1 MRSAVVGRSFRRAV
15 ERGRRPAL
23 VIAAVLISG
32 IGGVRGQGRIQTL
45 PIGAGAIGKGP
56 TAIVMP
62 GYEDAPRPPAFDA
75 KMRALVAELDRAVDT
90 YTPHPA
96 WAGQTR
102 APKPAKIAA
111 YEVETFAEGLTNPWS
126 LNFLPD
132 GRALVSEMRGG
143 LRIIDKRGHLGPPIT
158 AGLPVD
164 FSKRAQFLLDSVPDH
179 DFARNRVIYFVFRKP
194 PKEAGD
200 IGQREEDF
208 PLHYPDLEWAGRG
221 RLAEDEKSVTDFK
234 VLLNTQGIDG
244 RLIQAPDGTLFID
257 SGPLAGRGINS
268 RDWTQSQLPG
278 SLMGKVLHINNDGSI
293 PADNPFIGRADT
305 RPEIWAFGVR
315 DAQGMAFDP
324 QGRLWTA
331 ESGPMGGDEVNL
343 IVKGKNYG
351 FPVISY
357 GREYTGEWINGGLT
371 AKPGMEQPV
380 YFWTPSVAPS
390 GMTFYTGA
398 LFPEWRG
405 DLFIATMSPMFGRKV
420 IRLALKQTPQGMRV
434 AGEEFLLE
442 QLNGTRFRDVKQGPD
457 GALYCMTDGRP
468 TVTAGDKIL
477 RLVPR
482 RKTANP

>member
-1 MRSAVVGRSFRRAV
+1 MRNRTLCICLAVGS
-15 ERGRRPAL
+15 L
-23 VIAAVLISG
+23 VVTLSL
-32 IGGVRGQGRIQTL
+32 GGVWAQVKIQTL
-45 PIGAGAIGKGP
+45 PVGAGAIGKGP
-56 TAIVMP
+56 TAIVQP

-75 KMRALVAELDRAVDT
+75 KMRGLVAELDKAVDT
-90 YTPHPA
+90 YTPQPA

-102 APKPAKIAA
+102 APKPAKLAA

-132 GRALVSEMRGG
+132 GRVLVSETRGG
-143 LRIIDKRGHLGPPIT
+143 LRIIDKNGQLGPPI
-158 AGLPVD
+158 AGLPLD
-164 FSKRAQFLLDSVPDH
+164 FAKRAQVMLDSVPDR
-179 DFARNRVIYFVFRKP
+179 DFARNRVIYFAYRQP

-200 IGQREEDF
+200 IGAREEDF
-208 PLHYPDLEWAGRG
+208 PLHYPDLEWAARG
-221 RLAEDEKSVTDFK
+221 RLSADDKTITDFK

-278 SLMGKVLHINNDGSI
+278 SLMGKVLHINADGSI
-293 PADNPFIGRADT
+293 PPDNPFVGRADT

-331 ESGPMGGDEVNL
+331 ESGPMGGDELNL

-371 AKPGMEQPV
+371 AKAGMEQPV
-380 YFWTPSVAPS
+380 YFWGPSVAPS
-390 GMTFYTGA
+390 GMTFYTGR
-398 LFPEWRG
+398 LFPEWQG
-405 DLFIATMSPMFGRKV
+405 DLFIATMSPLFGRKV
-420 IRLALKQTPQGMRV
+420 VRLALKETPEGMRV
-434 AGEEFLLE
+434 AGEEFLLTE
-442 QLNGTRFRDVKQGPD
+442 LGGTRFRDVKQGPD
-457 GALYCMTDGRP
+457 GALYVLTDIRP
-468 TVTAGDKIL
+468 PSPKSDKIL
-477 RLVPR
+477 RLVP
-482 RKTANP
+482 KKK